1 MNYLELLY
9 DALREEVGL
18 VVTTNN
24 VERLRARLYALRRK
38 DDDLA
43 VLSFVIS
50 PINPNTELWILKK
63 EPTNVEAE

>member
-1 MNYLELLY
+1 MNLLELLY

-24 VERLRARLYALRRK
+24 VERLRAKLYELRRK

-43 VLSFVIS
+43 VLSFIIS
-50 PINPNTELWILKK
+50 PTNPDAELWIVKK
-63 EPTNVEAE
+63 EPTNAEAE